1 MDPFHFSLLSLDFV
15 PKLPTRENY
24 KAANPEAELI
34 ESESSEHRKA
44 SFGKIF
50 AKGAWGSKSKSG
62 PGSLLS
68 ATIRIRKMLDQVV
81 DKLKIHLNKEVIR

>member
-1 MDPFHFSLLSLDFV
+1 MD
-15 PKLPTRENY
+15 Y
-24 KAANPEAELI
+24 KVAKAGAELK

-50 AKGAWGSKSKSG
+50 AKGEWGSKSKSG

-68 ATIRIRKMLDQVV
+68 ATIRIREMLGQVV